1 MKAKETR
8 FETYMKFWYGIS
20 GPLDE
25 QKRQVMNRIGNRA
38 FFIFFLGMDAA
49 FLISLVLISFY
60 GANVAY
66 IFLSGSFFVML
77 MIVSFYVMFQ
87 SKKFKLTDNE
97 IEKNEV
103 SNAKKS
109 AWIRGMMSGLF
120 FGIMMLILNFLTS
133 YGDGSWT
140 WIEIPSSIIGGL
152 FFGIVMSLVW
162 VHRIKVVK
170 DED

>member
-1 MKAKETR
+1 
-8 FETYMKFWYGIS
+8 
-20 GPLDE
+20 
-25 QKRQVMNRIGNRA
+25 
-38 FFIFFLGMDAA
+38 
-49 FLISLVLISFY
+49 
-60 GANVAY
+60 
-66 IFLSGSFFVML
+66 ML